1 MCIRQAAPP
10 FITPGAIPFSCICK
24 KPNPMKPHSRKTPL
38 RALVS
43 GLLGILVFLI
53 VLVVFRYVATHTS
66 WPLFEGFVDLL
77 FAYAPLIVLFS
88 VLFMVGEI
96 FAVFPFPFNL
106 PFPLFNAVG
115 SVLLV
120 SFLLAVLKYV
130 DDYFSTGISPALDI
144 IALFLLPFVIII
156 VLIAGYV
163 SIFAGLK
170 SQEPNSSQEAG
181 SSKSPQDCPSWET
194 IGEEFRQMVA
204 DIIRKVRNGINKD

>member
-1 MCIRQAAPP
+1 
-10 FITPGAIPFSCICK
+10 
-24 KPNPMKPHSRKTPL
+24 MKPHSRKTPL

-53 VLVVFRYVATHTS
+53 VLVVFRYVATHTA
-66 WPLFEGFVDLL
+66 WPLFDGFVDLL
-77 FAYAPLIVLFS
+77 FVYAPLIILFS
-88 VLFMVGEI
+88 VLFMIGDI

-106 PFPLFNAVG
+106 PFPLFNAAG

-120 SFLLAVLKYV
+120 SFLLAALKYV
-130 DDYFSTGISPALDI
+130 DGYFSIGISPALDV
-144 IALFLLPFVIII
+144 IALFLLLLVIII

-181 SSKSPQDCPSWET
+181 SSRSPEDCPSWEK

-204 DIIRKVRNGINKD
+204 DIIWKVRNGINKD

>member
-1 MCIRQAAPP
+1 
-10 FITPGAIPFSCICK
+10 
-24 KPNPMKPHSRKTPL
+24 MKPHSRKTPL

-53 VLVVFRYVATHTS
+53 VLVVFRYVATHTA
-66 WPLFEGFVDLL
+66 WPLFDGFVDLL

-96 FAVFPFPFNL
+96 FAAFSFPFNL
-106 PFPLFNAVG
+106 PFPLFNAAG

-120 SFLLAVLKYV
+120 SFLLGVLNYV
-130 DDYFSTGISPALDI
+130 DGYFSIGISPVLDV
-144 IALFLLPFVIII
+144 IALFLLPLVIII

-170 SQEPNSSQEAG
+170 SPKPDPSQDACP
-181 SSKSPQDCPSWET
+181 SKTPENCPSWET

-204 DIIRKVRNGINKD
+204 DIIRKIRNEMHKD